1 MLFYLCILACY
12 NIKVLLKISSISLHI
27 LAGKFLYECHVLQ
40 VVTEKHPWN
49 GSLAGVNSFGFGG
62 ANAHILLQRNEKEK
76 VNGGAPLDLIP
87 RLVVAS
93 GRTEEAVDIILKDV
107 SGTVCYR

>member
-1 MLFYLCILACY
+1 M
-12 NIKVLLKISSISLHI
+12 
-27 LAGKFLYECHVLQ
+27 LQ

-49 GSLAGVNSFGFGG
+49 GSLAGVSSFGFGG

-76 VNGGAPLDLIP
+76 VNGGAPVDPIP

>member
-1 MLFYLCILACY
+1 M
-12 NIKVLLKISSISLHI
+12 
-27 LAGKFLYECHVLQ
+27 
-40 VVTEKHPWN
+40 TEKHPWN
-49 GSLAGVNSFGFGG
+49 GCLAGVNSFGFGG

-76 VNGGAPLDLIP
+76 ANSGAPVDPIP

-107 SGTVCYR
+107 SCTVCYRYHYLKGHEEI

>member
-1 MLFYLCILACY
+1 
-12 NIKVLLKISSISLHI
+12 
-27 LAGKFLYECHVLQ
+27 VLQ

-49 GSLAGVNSFGFGG
+49 GCLAGVNSFGFGG
-62 ANAHILLQRNEKEK
+62 TNAHILLQRNEKEK
-76 VNGGAPLDLIP
+76 VNIGAAVDPIP

-107 SGTVCYR
+107 SCTVHYR